1 MSSKTSLSIVIVAK
15 KSRVVELKPVPSRDL
30 VLPVHPQED
39 NARGG
44 ALIIK
49 LKICLRARFAQM
61 NGQTVKSD
69 HKITILSRNICLKY
83 TSSYGGKEIYLVLP
97 YL

>member
-1 MSSKTSLSIVIVAK
+1 MIIES
-15 KSRVVELKPVPSRDL
+15 KPVPSRDL

-44 ALIIK
+44 ALVIQ
-49 LKICLRARFAQM
+49 LNICLAARFAQM

-69 HKITILSRNICLKY
+69 H
-83 TSSYGGKEIYLVLP
+83 VLQ
-97 YL
+97 LQ

>member
-1 MSSKTSLSIVIVAK
+1 MKTSLSVVIGAK

-44 ALIIK
+44 ALVIQ

-69 HKITILSRNICLKY
+69 HVLQSCP
-83 TSSYGGKEIYLVLP
+83 EIYV
-97 YL
+97 

>member
-1 MSSKTSLSIVIVAK
+1 MVGEKEFDANLRCHQEPAYQL
-15 KSRVVELKPVPSRDL
+15 SRVIELKPVPSRDL

-44 ALIIK
+44 ALVIQ

-69 HKITILSRNICLKY
+69 HVLQSCP
-83 TSSYGGKEIYLVLP
+83 EIYV
-97 YL
+97 